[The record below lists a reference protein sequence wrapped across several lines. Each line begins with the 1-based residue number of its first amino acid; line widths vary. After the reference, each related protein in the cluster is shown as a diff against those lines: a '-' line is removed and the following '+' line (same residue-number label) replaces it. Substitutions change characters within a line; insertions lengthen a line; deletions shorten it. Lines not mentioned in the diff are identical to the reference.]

1 MKRLYKGVQ
10 DPTKRFLLVGTDEEA
25 AEIQSELNG
34 QGIAPQIQSIL
45 PDALLNSLQN
55 VDNVAAVCCVPG
67 AIQKDD
73 LITLYQFCQE
83 KKAVLFF
90 CTPGLSA
97 LQKNLEVR
105 NVGFLSLLS
114 PLEDPLSHWWN
125 RLAKRLFDL
134 LVSGIFLLFIFP
146 FIYIISASFAT
157 EYEITT
163 RPMFIIPQDVTLNAY
178 KFIFSSNKILQGFRN
193 SIFIT
198 VCGTAINLFFTVTM
212 AYALSKK
219 RLRGRN
225 FFLNMVII
233 SMFFSGGMIPG
244 YIIIANVL
252 NLKNTF
258 WAVLLPG
265 AISSYNLMIVKNFFQ
280 GIPQELEE
288 SAAIDGSTDIGILWK
303 IVLPLSLP
311 VLATFGLFY
320 AVGHWNAYFGA
331 MIYMTGA
338 KEKWPLQVL
347 LRELIILA
355 NGSAGDITNM
365 DPEFIQPPEQSVKM
379 AVIVVST
386 VPIMCVYPF
395 LQKYFVKGV
404 MVGALKG

>member
-1 MKRLYKGVQ
+1 MSKKKIPESIIINGKDITKMKISTG
-10 DPTKRFLLVGTDEEA
+10 PVGQNATLGSRIFDV
-25 AEIQSELNG
+25 LNYLIVTL
-34 QGIAPQIQSIL
+34 IAVS
-45 PDALLNSLQN
+45 
-55 VDNVAAVCCVPG
+55 
-67 AIQKDD
+67 
-73 LITLYQFCQE
+73 TL
-83 KKAVLFF
+83 
-90 CTPGLSA
+90 
-97 LQKNLEVR
+97 
-105 NVGFLSLLS
+105 
-114 PLEDPLSHWWN
+114 
-125 RLAKRLFDL
+125 
-134 LVSGIFLLFIFP
+134 FP

-163 RPMFIIPQDVTLNAY
+163 RPMFIIPQDVTVNAY
-178 KFIFSSNKILQGFRN
+178 EFIFSSNKILRGFRN

-225 FFLNMVII
+225 VFLNMVII

-244 YIIIANVL
+244 YVIIANVL

-288 SAAIDGSTDIGILWK
+288 SAAIDGSTDLGILWK

>member
-1 MKRLYKGVQ
+1 MTSIPASPQHKMKISSGPVGQNATVGSRIFDIANYLIV
-10 DPTKRFLLVGTDEEA
+10 TLV
-25 AEIQSELNG
+25 
-34 QGIAPQIQSIL
+34 
-45 PDALLNSLQN
+45 AL
-55 VDNVAAVCCVPG
+55 
-67 AIQKDD
+67 
-73 LITLYQFCQE
+73 T
-83 KKAVLFF
+83 
-90 CTPGLSA
+90 T
-97 LQKNLEVR
+97 
-105 NVGFLSLLS
+105 
-114 PLEDPLSHWWN
+114 
-125 RLAKRLFDL
+125 
-134 LVSGIFLLFIFP
+134 IFP
-146 FIYIISASFAT
+146 FVYIIGASFAT
-157 EYEITT
+157 EYEIAT
-163 RPMFIIPQDVTLNAY
+163 RPMFIIPQNVSTAAY
-178 KFIFSSNKILQGFRN
+178 EYIFSSNKILRGFGN

-212 AYALSKK
+212 AYALSKT

-244 YIIIANVL
+244 YIVVANIL
-252 NLKNTF
+252 NLKNTY
-258 WAVLLPG
+258 WSVLLPG
-265 AISSYNLMIVKNFFQ
+265 AISAYNMMIVKNFFQ

-288 SAAIDGSTDIGILWK
+288 SASMDGCTDMGVLWK

-331 MIYMTGA
+331 MIYMKTA

-347 LRELIILA
+347 LRELIILSS
-355 NGSAGDITNM
+355 GSAGDMNNL
-365 DPEFIQPPEQSVKM
+365 DPEFVQPPEQSVKM

>member
-1 MKRLYKGVQ
+1 MSTVTASPEQKKMKISSG
-10 DPTKRFLLVGTDEEA
+10 PVGQNATVGSR
-25 AEIQSELNG
+25 IF
-34 QGIAPQIQSIL
+34 
-45 PDALLNSLQN
+45 DALNY
-55 VDNVAAVCCVPG
+55 
-67 AIQKDD
+67 
-73 LITLYQFCQE
+73 LIVTLI
-83 KKAVLFF
+83 
-90 CTPGLSA
+90 A
-97 LQKNLEVR
+97 LTT
-105 NVGFLSLLS
+105 
-114 PLEDPLSHWWN
+114 
-125 RLAKRLFDL
+125 
-134 LVSGIFLLFIFP
+134 IFP
-146 FIYIISASFAT
+146 FVYIIGASFAT
-157 EYEITT
+157 EYEIAT
-163 RPMFIIPQDVTLNAY
+163 RPMFIIPENVSTAAY
-178 KFIFSSNKILQGFRN
+178 EFIFSSNKILRGFGN

-212 AYALSKK
+212 AYALSKT

-244 YIIIANVL
+244 YIVVANIL
-252 NLKNTF
+252 NLKNTY
-258 WAVLLPG
+258 WSVLLPG
-265 AISSYNLMIVKNFFQ
+265 AISAYNMMIVKNFFQ
-280 GIPQELEE
+280 SIPQELEE
-288 SAAIDGSTDIGILWK
+288 SASMDGCTDMGVLWK

-331 MIYMTGA
+331 MIYMKTA

-347 LRELIILA
+347 LRELIILSS
-355 NGSAGDITNM
+355 GSAGDMNNL
-365 DPEFIQPPEQSVKM
+365 DPEFVQPPEQSVKM

>member
-1 MKRLYKGVQ
+1 MSEKTALISPRTGNKMKISSGPVGQNRTTGSIIFNIFNYCFV
-10 DPTKRFLLVGTDEEA
+10 TLVAIIT
-25 AEIQSELNG
+25 
-34 QGIAPQIQSIL
+34 IL
-45 PDALLNSLQN
+45 
-55 VDNVAAVCCVPG
+55 
-67 AIQKDD
+67 
-73 LITLYQFCQE
+73 
-83 KKAVLFF
+83 
-90 CTPGLSA
+90 
-97 LQKNLEVR
+97 
-105 NVGFLSLLS
+105 
-114 PLEDPLSHWWN
+114 
-125 RLAKRLFDL
+125 
-134 LVSGIFLLFIFP
+134 P

-157 EYEITT
+157 EYEIAT
-163 RPMFIIPQDVTLNAY
+163 RPMFFFPKDVSTGAY
-178 KFIFSSNKILQGFRN
+178 EYIFSSSKILRGFGN
-193 SIFIT
+193 SAFIT

-212 AYALSKK
+212 AYALSKT

-225 FFLNMVII
+225 FFLNMVIF

-244 YIIIANVL
+244 YIIVANVL
-252 NLKNTF
+252 GMKNSYL
-258 WAVLLPG
+258 AVLLPG
-265 AISSYNLMIVKNFFQ
+265 AISAYNLMIVKNFFQ

-288 SAAIDGSTDIGILWK
+288 SASIDGCTDLGILWK

-347 LRELIILA
+347 LRELIIMS
-355 NGSAGDITNM
+355 NGTAGDLTNM
-365 DPEFIQPPEQSVKM
+365 ADDFVQPPEQSIKM

>member
-1 MKRLYKGVQ
+1 MKKEKMENVVINGKVISHRKISSGPVGQNATIGSRIFDILNYLIV
-10 DPTKRFLLVGTDEEA
+10 TLV
-25 AEIQSELNG
+25 
-34 QGIAPQIQSIL
+34 
-45 PDALLNSLQN
+45 AL
-55 VDNVAAVCCVPG
+55 
-67 AIQKDD
+67 
-73 LITLYQFCQE
+73 T
-83 KKAVLFF
+83 
-90 CTPGLSA
+90 T
-97 LQKNLEVR
+97 
-105 NVGFLSLLS
+105 
-114 PLEDPLSHWWN
+114 
-125 RLAKRLFDL
+125 
-134 LVSGIFLLFIFP
+134 IFP
-146 FIYIISASFAT
+146 FVYIIGASFAT
-157 EYEITT
+157 EYEIAT
-163 RPMFIIPQDVTLNAY
+163 RPLFIIPQDVTTSAY
-178 KFIFSSNKILQGFRN
+178 EFIFSSNKILRGFGN
-193 SIFIT
+193 SVFIT

-212 AYALSKK
+212 AYALSKT

-244 YIIIANVL
+244 YIVVANIL
-252 NLKNTF
+252 NLKNTY
-258 WAVLLPG
+258 WSVLLPG
-265 AISSYNLMIVKNFFQ
+265 AISAYNMMIVKNFFQ

-288 SAAIDGSTDIGILWK
+288 SASMDGCTDIGVLLR

-331 MIYMTGA
+331 MIYMKTA

-347 LRELIILA
+347 LRELIILSS
-355 NGSAGDITNM
+355 GSAGDMNNL

>member
-1 MKRLYKGVQ
+1 MLESSG
-10 DPTKRFLLVGTDEEA
+10 PVGQNATLGSRIFD
-25 AEIQSELNG
+25 
-34 QGIAPQIQSIL
+34 IANYLIVTLI
-45 PDALLNSLQN
+45 AL
-55 VDNVAAVCCVPG
+55 
-67 AIQKDD
+67 
-73 LITLYQFCQE
+73 T
-83 KKAVLFF
+83 
-90 CTPGLSA
+90 T
-97 LQKNLEVR
+97 
-105 NVGFLSLLS
+105 
-114 PLEDPLSHWWN
+114 
-125 RLAKRLFDL
+125 
-134 LVSGIFLLFIFP
+134 IFP
-146 FIYIISASFAT
+146 FIYIIGASFAT
-157 EYEITT
+157 EYEIAT
-163 RPMFIIPQDVTLNAY
+163 RPMFIIPQDATTAAY
-178 KFIFSSNKILQGFRN
+178 QFIFSSNKILRGFGN
-193 SIFIT
+193 SLLIT

-212 AYALSKK
+212 AYALSKS

-225 FFLNMVII
+225 FFLNMVIV

-244 YIIIANVL
+244 YIVVANVL
-252 NLKNTF
+252 NMKNTF

-288 SAAIDGSTDIGILWK
+288 SASIDGCTDIGVLLK

-347 LRELIILA
+347 LRELIIMA
-355 NGSAGDITNM
+355 NGSAGDMTNM
-365 DPEFIQPPEQSVKM
+365 DPEFVKPPEQSIKM

>member
-1 MKRLYKGVQ
+1 M
-10 DPTKRFLLVGTDEEA
+10 TD
-25 AEIQSELNG
+25 S
-34 QGIAPQIQSIL
+34 
-45 PDALLNSLQN
+45 
-55 VDNVAAVCCVPG
+55 
-67 AIQKDD
+67 
-73 LITLYQFCQE
+73 E
-83 KKAVLFF
+83 KKNVIISSGPVGANATLGSRIFDVLNYLIV
-90 CTPGLSA
+90 T
-97 LQKNLEVR
+97 
-105 NVGFLSLLS
+105 
-114 PLEDPLSHWWN
+114 
-125 RLAKRLFDL
+125 
-134 LVSGIFLLFIFP
+134 LVAMTTIMP
-146 FIYIISASFAT
+146 FIYIVGASFAT
-157 EYEITT
+157 EYEIAT
-163 RPMFIIPQDVTLNAY
+163 RPMFFIPQDVTVNAY
-178 KFIFSSNKILQGFRN
+178 RYIFSSNKILRGFGN

-198 VCGTAINLFFTVTM
+198 LCGTAINLFFTVTM
-212 AYALSKK
+212 AYALSKT

-225 FFLNMVII
+225 FFLNMVIF

-244 YIIIANVL
+244 YIVVANIL

-265 AISSYNLMIVKNFFQ
+265 AISAYNMMIVKNFFQ

-288 SAAIDGSTDIGILWK
+288 SASIDGCTDLSVLWK

-347 LRELIILA
+347 LRELIIMS
-355 NGSAGDITNM
+355 NGTAGDLNNM
-365 DPEFIQPPEQSVKM
+365 DADFVQPPEQSIKM

-386 VPIMCVYPF
+386 IPIMCVYPF

>member
-1 MKRLYKGVQ
+1 MTEKAIRAKQKEIISSGPVGANATTGSRIFDACNYLFV
-10 DPTKRFLLVGTDEEA
+10 TLVAFTT
-25 AEIQSELNG
+25 
-34 QGIAPQIQSIL
+34 IL
-45 PDALLNSLQN
+45 
-55 VDNVAAVCCVPG
+55 
-67 AIQKDD
+67 
-73 LITLYQFCQE
+73 
-83 KKAVLFF
+83 
-90 CTPGLSA
+90 
-97 LQKNLEVR
+97 
-105 NVGFLSLLS
+105 
-114 PLEDPLSHWWN
+114 
-125 RLAKRLFDL
+125 
-134 LVSGIFLLFIFP
+134 P
-146 FIYIISASFAT
+146 FIYIIGASFAT
-157 EYEITT
+157 EYEIAT
-163 RPMFIIPQDVTLNAY
+163 RPMFFIPQDVSLNAY
-178 KFIFSSNKILQGFRN
+178 RYIFSSNKILRGFGN

-212 AYALSKK
+212 AYALSKT

-225 FFLNMVII
+225 FFLNMVIF

-244 YIIIANVL
+244 YIVIANVL

-258 WAVLLPG
+258 WSVLLPG
-265 AISSYNLMIVKNFFQ
+265 AISAYNLMIVKNFFQ

-288 SAAIDGSTDIGILWK
+288 SASIDGCTDLGVLWK

-347 LRELIILA
+347 LRELIIMS
-355 NGSAGDITNM
+355 NGTAGDMANM
-365 DPEFIQPPEQSVKM
+365 DPEFVQPPEQSVKM